1 MSIQEAQWAYLLDV
15 EDVAI
20 VVLDYNMSAMPE
32 KGVDVKVTPF
42 SGPKGEQQDEENTE
56 SEEDVSE
63 RVETRRDWMISTPSE
78 AGRHTGMQVA

>member
-42 SGPKGEQQDEENTE
+42 SGLKENNKMRKTPRA
-56 SEEDVSE
+56 EEDVSE
-63 RVETRRDWMISTPSE
+63 RVETRERLDDFDSLR
-78 AGRHTGMQVA
+78 G